1 MTSCSIHY
9 YFYGTLMCMAVT
21 MIFNSEGYPS
31 TNQQFLTH
39 HNFQSGGFSL
49 SLTFVRSS
57 LTSKSGGFVVGSL
70 YEGV

>member
-1 MTSCSIHY
+1 MTSCSVHY

-21 MIFNSEGYPS
+21 
-31 TNQQFLTH
+31 TFLTMKVTPVRINSLIH

-57 LTSKSGGFVVGSL
+57 LTSESGGFVVDGL